1 MTNETTQFSIKFGG
15 KPNAVNASTYG
26 LVLVNT
32 VTLFEEANKELET
45 GAKLEIKV
53 NSENEGSFLAAVGIE
68 VSQLPALLNEEHIK
82 LAGGIITGLIGLVT
96 AALTLRKTLKDNS
109 PKEAKTEGDSVQLTS
124 SDGNKITVNKNVYNV
139 AFNNVKTQKA
149 MKAIFT
155 TLDNDEAITDF
166 SLLDEKEEPLFR
178 VERKEFSELK
188 TLNLLPLT
196 DKQYVSDTATV
207 YIVKINFDK
216 TLVWDFI
223 YRGEKKSA
231 YIKDDDFLNKVAKRE
246 VLFGN
251 GDALKVELD
260 IEQAFD
266 ETYGTFLNT
275 GTIIIRKV
283 LEVMPKLTPPKLFS
297 DESEKLN

>member
-1 MTNETTQFSIKFGG
+1 MADETTQFSIKFGG
-15 KPNAVNASTYG
+15 KPNTVNASTYG

-68 VSQLPALLNEEHIK
+68 ISQLPALLSEEHIK
-82 LAGGIITGLIGLVT
+82 LASGIITGLIGLVT
-96 AALTLRKTLKDNS
+96 AALTLRKTLKDS
-109 PKEAKTEGDSVQLTS
+109 TPKEAKTEGDIVQLTS
-124 SDGNKITVNKNVYNV
+124 SDGNKITVNKNVYNI

-149 MKAIFT
+149 MKTIFT
-155 TLDNDEAITDF
+155 TLDNDQAISDF
-166 SLLDEKEEPLFR
+166 SLLNEKEEPLFL
-178 VERKEFSELK
+178 VERKDFPELK
-188 TLNLLPLT
+188 ALNLVPLT
-196 DKQYVSDTATV
+196 DKQYITDVADV
-207 YIVKINFDK
+207 YIVKLGFEKN
-216 TLVWDFI
+216 LVWDFI

-231 YIKDDDFLNKVAKRE
+231 YIKDDDFWGKFARRE
-246 VLFGN
+246 ILFGN

-266 ETYGTFLNT
+266 ESYGTFLNT

-283 LEVMPKLTPPKLFS
+283 LEVLPKPNPPKLFS
-297 DESEKLN
+297 DDLDEN

>member
-1 MTNETTQFSIKFGG
+1 MAIEATQFSIKFGG

-32 VTLFEEANKELET
+32 VTLFEEANKELDT

-53 NSENEGSFLAAVGIE
+53 NSETEGSFLAAVGIE
-68 VSQLPALLNEEHIK
+68 VSQLPTLLNDENIK
-82 LAGGIITGLIGLVT
+82 LAGTVVTGLIGLVT

-109 PKEAKTEGDSVQLTS
+109 PKEARIEGDTVQLTS

-149 MKAIFT
+149 MKTIFT

-166 SLLDEKEEPLFR
+166 SLLDEKEEPLFL
-178 VERKEFSELK
+178 VERKDFSELK
-188 TLNLLPLT
+188 ALNFLPLT
-196 DKQYVSDTATV
+196 DKQHISDTATV
-207 YIVKINFDK
+207 YIVKLGFEKN
-216 TLVWDFI
+216 LVWDFI

-231 YIKDDDFLNKVAKRE
+231 YIKDDNFWNKIAKRE
-246 VLFGN
+246 IVFGN

-260 IEQAFD
+260 IEQAYD
-266 ETYGTFLNT
+266 ESYGTFINT
-275 GTIIIRKV
+275 GTIIITKV
-283 LEVMPKLTPPKLFS
+283 LEVMPRILPPKLFS
-297 DESEKLN
+297 ESDEQ